1 MTDAL
6 VDIVMSSIRGGQDAQ
21 RLVATVRDGLAPA
34 DALLEGLQQVQAAED
49 QFRLRGFMR
58 GLQKALERSA

>member
-6 VDIVMSSIRGGQDAQ
+6 ADIVMSSIRGGQNAQ

-34 DALLEGLQQVQAAED
+34 DALLDGLQQVLATD
-49 QFRLRGFMR
+49 DPVRLQGFMR